1 MRKIYKLYIG
11 IILSVIA
18 VACSDN
24 LDSDKYFKDRRSLED
39 VFTDKEST
47 EEWLA
52 HAYSF
57 LGGYNLE
64 VSNML
69 NTITNFAD
77 DIYFGGNSLDAYKT
91 FKTGTYDES
100 YRHSWGDSYK
110 GIRQASI
117 FIQNIDMNTKY
128 TEEERADMKAQA
140 RFVRAYYYW
149 LLLRK
154 YGPVPLLPD
163 EGLDYTSDYDDLA
176 IQRSSYDECVEYIE
190 SEMRLAAKDLP
201 LTRAINQVAR
211 PTRGAALAARA
222 RALIYSASPINN
234 PRPGD
239 PDKFSDLVDYEGN
252 CLMSQ
257 EYNEYKWARAAAA
270 ARDVMELPGENNGH
284 RYELYHKKATNIAE
298 PGYPATI
305 TPYQDGDFSTK
316 TWNEGGYSDIDPYES
331 YRAVFNGSLAM
342 YQNPELIFSR
352 GRNQG
357 VNSIAEMVKLQMP
370 KTLGGGNNAYGMTQK
385 MCDAYY
391 MANGDEFSREH
402 FKEEYPSGTRF
413 VTKKE
418 VEAGTYPQI
427 KEGVYKEYADREPRF
442 YASVSFNGCVWALLK
457 NAETTDYKNDVE
469 KQVNYYYGINTDG
482 FSGTGVY
489 LRSGIGIMKYVH
501 PDDTNRKEI
510 KAKAEPA
517 IRFAEILLIYAE
529 ALNELEDGE
538 QIFLYGE
545 PWSAGPSALK
555 ESESFATKEAMKK
568 LAEGIA
574 VFNDDTRDAVKGPY
588 DKLEVPGFVNGKKGL
603 EEKIKRGIQG
613 LFDEKEKVQPV
624 SPAQLLNYVSAH
636 DNSTLWDKLVDSVK
650 KDQDYETRHED
661 LLAMNK
667 LAAAIVQFSAGIPFM
682 QAGEEAGRTKQGEDN
697 SYNLSK
703 ELNRLDW
710 NRMYKFQDLISYYKG
725 LHEVRNQFSGFYDLS
740 EKARTRQHFYE
751 NLPEGIIAYEMEGIR
766 GTDQWEKVVVIFHA
780 SQEPTE
786 FVLGNTG
793 YKRIVSPSG
802 IDLQGVY
809 LKREKAKLDE
819 SGAYVFV
826 K

>member
-1 MRKIYKLYIG
+1 MTAREWKQMFESREFEEKYTYAGNDLGAVYEKEKTTFKVWAPTAEKVMLHLYTAGSTGEAGEKELLQVEMKKREQGIYEKQVKGDLHGVYYTF
-11 IILSVIA
+11 SVT
-18 VACSDN
+18 VDGET
-24 LDSDKYFKDRRSLED
+24 RE
-39 VFTDKEST
+39 T
-47 EEWLA
+47 
-52 HAYSF
+52 
-57 LGGYNLE
+57 G
-64 VSNML
+64 
-69 NTITNFAD
+69 
-77 DIYFGGNSLDAYKT
+77 DIYAKAAGVNGKRSMVVDLEKT
-91 FKTGTYDES
+91 NPKGWEEDTHVFHPLGKTWVWEV
-100 YRHSWGDSYK
+100 H
-110 GIRQASI
+110 I
-117 FIQNIDMNTKY
+117 
-128 TEEERADMKAQA
+128 
-140 RFVRAYYYW
+140 
-149 LLLRK
+149 
-154 YGPVPLLPD
+154 
-163 EGLDYTSDYDDLA
+163 
-176 IQRSSYDECVEYIE
+176 
-190 SEMRLAAKDLP
+190 
-201 LTRAINQVAR
+201 
-211 PTRGAALAARA
+211 
-222 RALIYSASPINN
+222 
-234 PRPGD
+234 
-239 PDKFSDLVDYEGN
+239 
-252 CLMSQ
+252 
-257 EYNEYKWARAAAA
+257 
-270 ARDVMELPGENNGH
+270 
-284 RYELYHKKATNIAE
+284 
-298 PGYPATI
+298 
-305 TPYQDGDFSTK
+305 GDFSNDPASGVREEYRGKYLAFTENTTLNQDGVHPTCVNYLK
-316 TWNEGGYSDIDPYES
+316 ELGITHVHLLPSFDYGSVDESKCDTFNWGYDPVNYNVPEGSYATDAFHGEVRIREFKEMVAALHKAGISVVMDVVYNHTHSLDSFFNATVPYYYYRIWEDGTYSDGSACGNDTAS
-331 YRAVFNGSLAM
+331 DRAMF
-342 YQNPELIFSR
+342 R
-352 GRNQG
+352 
-357 VNSIAEMVKLQMP
+357 K
-370 KTLGGGNNAYGMTQK
+370 
-385 MCDAYY
+385 Y
-391 MANGDEFSREH
+391 MMDSVLH
-402 FKEEYPSGTRF
+402 WVQEYH
-413 VTKKE
+413 V
-418 VEAGTYPQI
+418 
-427 KEGVYKEYADREPRF
+427 
-442 YASVSFNGCVWALLK
+442 
-457 NAETTDYKNDVE
+457 
-469 KQVNYYYGINTDG
+469 DG
-482 FSGTGVY
+482 FRFDLMG
-489 LRSGIGIMKYVH
+489 LH
-501 PDDTNRKEI
+501 DTQTMNEIRK
-510 KAKAEPA
+510 
-517 IRFAEILLIYAE
+517 

>member
-1 MRKIYKLYIG
+1 MTAREWKQMFESREFEEKYTYAGNDLGAVYEKEKTTFKVWAPTAEKVMLHLYTAGSTGEAGEKELLQVEMKKREQGIYEKQVKGDLHGVYYTF
-11 IILSVIA
+11 SVT
-18 VACSDN
+18 VDGET
-24 LDSDKYFKDRRSLED
+24 RE
-39 VFTDKEST
+39 T
-47 EEWLA
+47 
-52 HAYSF
+52 
-57 LGGYNLE
+57 G
-64 VSNML
+64 
-69 NTITNFAD
+69 
-77 DIYFGGNSLDAYKT
+77 DIYAKAAGVNGKRSMVVDLEKT
-91 FKTGTYDES
+91 NPKGWEEDTHVFHPLGKTWVWEV
-100 YRHSWGDSYK
+100 H
-110 GIRQASI
+110 I
-117 FIQNIDMNTKY
+117 
-128 TEEERADMKAQA
+128 
-140 RFVRAYYYW
+140 
-149 LLLRK
+149 
-154 YGPVPLLPD
+154 
-163 EGLDYTSDYDDLA
+163 
-176 IQRSSYDECVEYIE
+176 
-190 SEMRLAAKDLP
+190 
-201 LTRAINQVAR
+201 
-211 PTRGAALAARA
+211 
-222 RALIYSASPINN
+222 
-234 PRPGD
+234 
-239 PDKFSDLVDYEGN
+239 
-252 CLMSQ
+252 
-257 EYNEYKWARAAAA
+257 
-270 ARDVMELPGENNGH
+270 
-284 RYELYHKKATNIAE
+284 
-298 PGYPATI
+298 
-305 TPYQDGDFSTK
+305 GDFSNDPASGVREEYRGKYLAFTENTTLNQDGVHPTCVNYLK
-316 TWNEGGYSDIDPYES
+316 ELGITHVHLLPSFDYGSVDESKCDTFNWGYDPVNYNVPEGSYATDAFHGEVRIREFKEMVAALHKAGISVVMDVVYNHTHSLDSFFNATVPYYYYRTWEDGTYSDGSACGNDTAS
-331 YRAVFNGSLAM
+331 DRAMF
-342 YQNPELIFSR
+342 R
-352 GRNQG
+352 
-357 VNSIAEMVKLQMP
+357 K
-370 KTLGGGNNAYGMTQK
+370 
-385 MCDAYY
+385 Y
-391 MANGDEFSREH
+391 MMDSVLH
-402 FKEEYPSGTRF
+402 WVQEYH
-413 VTKKE
+413 V
-418 VEAGTYPQI
+418 
-427 KEGVYKEYADREPRF
+427 
-442 YASVSFNGCVWALLK
+442 
-457 NAETTDYKNDVE
+457 
-469 KQVNYYYGINTDG
+469 DG
-482 FSGTGVY
+482 FRFDLMG
-489 LRSGIGIMKYVH
+489 LH
-501 PDDTNRKEI
+501 DTQTMNEIRK
-510 KAKAEPA
+510 
-517 IRFAEILLIYAE
+517 

>member
-1 MRKIYKLYIG
+1 MTAREWKQMFESREFEEKYTYAGNDLGAVYEKEKTTFKVWAPTAEKVMLHLYTAGSTGEAGEKELLQVEMKKREQGIYEKQVKGDLHGVYYTF
-11 IILSVIA
+11 SVT
-18 VACSDN
+18 VDGET
-24 LDSDKYFKDRRSLED
+24 RE
-39 VFTDKEST
+39 T
-47 EEWLA
+47 
-52 HAYSF
+52 
-57 LGGYNLE
+57 G
-64 VSNML
+64 
-69 NTITNFAD
+69 
-77 DIYFGGNSLDAYKT
+77 DIYAKAAGVNGKRSMVVDLEKT
-91 FKTGTYDES
+91 NPKGWEEDTHVFHPLGKTWVWEV
-100 YRHSWGDSYK
+100 H
-110 GIRQASI
+110 I
-117 FIQNIDMNTKY
+117 
-128 TEEERADMKAQA
+128 
-140 RFVRAYYYW
+140 
-149 LLLRK
+149 
-154 YGPVPLLPD
+154 
-163 EGLDYTSDYDDLA
+163 
-176 IQRSSYDECVEYIE
+176 
-190 SEMRLAAKDLP
+190 
-201 LTRAINQVAR
+201 
-211 PTRGAALAARA
+211 
-222 RALIYSASPINN
+222 
-234 PRPGD
+234 
-239 PDKFSDLVDYEGN
+239 
-252 CLMSQ
+252 
-257 EYNEYKWARAAAA
+257 
-270 ARDVMELPGENNGH
+270 
-284 RYELYHKKATNIAE
+284 
-298 PGYPATI
+298 
-305 TPYQDGDFSTK
+305 GDFSNDPASGVREEYRGKYLAFTENTTLNQDGVHPTCVNYLK
-316 TWNEGGYSDIDPYES
+316 ELGITHVHLLPSFDYGSVDESKCDTFNWGYDPVNYNVPEGSYATDAFHGEVRIREFKEMVAALHKAGISVVMDVVYNHTHSLDSFFNATVPYYYYRTWEDGTYSDGSACGNDTAS
-331 YRAVFNGSLAM
+331 DRAMF
-342 YQNPELIFSR
+342 R
-352 GRNQG
+352 
-357 VNSIAEMVKLQMP
+357 K
-370 KTLGGGNNAYGMTQK
+370 
-385 MCDAYY
+385 Y
-391 MANGDEFSREH
+391 MMDSVLH
-402 FKEEYPSGTRF
+402 WVQEYH
-413 VTKKE
+413 V
-418 VEAGTYPQI
+418 
-427 KEGVYKEYADREPRF
+427 
-442 YASVSFNGCVWALLK
+442 
-457 NAETTDYKNDVE
+457 
-469 KQVNYYYGINTDG
+469 DG
-482 FSGTGVY
+482 FRFDLMG
-489 LRSGIGIMKYVH
+489 LH
-501 PDDTNRKEI
+501 DTQTMNEIRK
-510 KAKAEPA
+510 
-517 IRFAEILLIYAE
+517 

-555 ESESFATKEAMKK
+555 ESESFATKEAMEK

>member
-1 MRKIYKLYIG
+1 MTAREWKQMFESREFEEKYTYAGNDLGAVYEKEKTTFKVWAPTAEKVMLHLYTAGSTGEAGEKELLQVEMKKREQGIYEKQVKGDLHGVYYTF
-11 IILSVIA
+11 SVT
-18 VACSDN
+18 VDGET
-24 LDSDKYFKDRRSLED
+24 RE
-39 VFTDKEST
+39 T
-47 EEWLA
+47 
-52 HAYSF
+52 
-57 LGGYNLE
+57 G
-64 VSNML
+64 
-69 NTITNFAD
+69 
-77 DIYFGGNSLDAYKT
+77 DIYAKAAGVNGKRSMVVDLEKT
-91 FKTGTYDES
+91 NPKGWEEDTHIFHPLGKTWVWEV
-100 YRHSWGDSYK
+100 H
-110 GIRQASI
+110 I
-117 FIQNIDMNTKY
+117 
-128 TEEERADMKAQA
+128 
-140 RFVRAYYYW
+140 
-149 LLLRK
+149 
-154 YGPVPLLPD
+154 
-163 EGLDYTSDYDDLA
+163 
-176 IQRSSYDECVEYIE
+176 
-190 SEMRLAAKDLP
+190 
-201 LTRAINQVAR
+201 
-211 PTRGAALAARA
+211 
-222 RALIYSASPINN
+222 
-234 PRPGD
+234 
-239 PDKFSDLVDYEGN
+239 
-252 CLMSQ
+252 
-257 EYNEYKWARAAAA
+257 
-270 ARDVMELPGENNGH
+270 
-284 RYELYHKKATNIAE
+284 
-298 PGYPATI
+298 
-305 TPYQDGDFSTK
+305 GDFSNDPASGVREEYRGKYLAFTENTTLNQDGVHPTCVNYLK
-316 TWNEGGYSDIDPYES
+316 ELGITHVHLLPSFDYGSVDESKCDTFNWGYDPVNYNVPEGSYATDAFHGEVRIREFKEMVAALHKAGISVVMDVVYNHTHSLDSFFNAMVPYYYYRTWEDGTYSDGSACGNDTAS
-331 YRAVFNGSLAM
+331 DRAMF
-342 YQNPELIFSR
+342 R
-352 GRNQG
+352 
-357 VNSIAEMVKLQMP
+357 K
-370 KTLGGGNNAYGMTQK
+370 
-385 MCDAYY
+385 Y
-391 MANGDEFSREH
+391 MMDSVLH
-402 FKEEYPSGTRF
+402 WVQEYH
-413 VTKKE
+413 V
-418 VEAGTYPQI
+418 
-427 KEGVYKEYADREPRF
+427 
-442 YASVSFNGCVWALLK
+442 
-457 NAETTDYKNDVE
+457 
-469 KQVNYYYGINTDG
+469 DG
-482 FSGTGVY
+482 FRFDLMG
-489 LRSGIGIMKYVH
+489 LH
-501 PDDTNRKEI
+501 DTQTMNEIRK
-510 KAKAEPA
+510 
-517 IRFAEILLIYAE
+517 

>member
-1 MRKIYKLYIG
+1 MTAREWKQMFESREFEEKYTYAGNDLGAVYEKEKTTFKVWAPTAEKVMLHLYTAGSTGEAGEKELLQVEMEKREQGIYEKQVKGDLHGVYYTF
-11 IILSVIA
+11 SVT
-18 VACSDN
+18 VDGET
-24 LDSDKYFKDRRSLED
+24 RE
-39 VFTDKEST
+39 T
-47 EEWLA
+47 
-52 HAYSF
+52 
-57 LGGYNLE
+57 G
-64 VSNML
+64 
-69 NTITNFAD
+69 
-77 DIYFGGNSLDAYKT
+77 DIYAKAAGVNGKRSMVVDLEKT
-91 FKTGTYDES
+91 NPKGWEEDTHVFHPLGKTWVWEV
-100 YRHSWGDSYK
+100 H
-110 GIRQASI
+110 I
-117 FIQNIDMNTKY
+117 
-128 TEEERADMKAQA
+128 
-140 RFVRAYYYW
+140 
-149 LLLRK
+149 
-154 YGPVPLLPD
+154 
-163 EGLDYTSDYDDLA
+163 
-176 IQRSSYDECVEYIE
+176 
-190 SEMRLAAKDLP
+190 
-201 LTRAINQVAR
+201 
-211 PTRGAALAARA
+211 
-222 RALIYSASPINN
+222 
-234 PRPGD
+234 
-239 PDKFSDLVDYEGN
+239 
-252 CLMSQ
+252 
-257 EYNEYKWARAAAA
+257 
-270 ARDVMELPGENNGH
+270 
-284 RYELYHKKATNIAE
+284 
-298 PGYPATI
+298 
-305 TPYQDGDFSTK
+305 GDFSNDPASGVREEYRGKYLAFTENTTLNQDGVHPTCVNYLK
-316 TWNEGGYSDIDPYES
+316 ELGITHVHLLPSFDYGSVDESKCDTFNWGYDPVNYNVPEGSYATDAFHGEVRIREFKEMVAALHKAGISVVMDVVYNHTHSLDSFFNATVPYYYYRTWEDGTYSDGSACGNDTAS
-331 YRAVFNGSLAM
+331 DRAMF
-342 YQNPELIFSR
+342 R
-352 GRNQG
+352 
-357 VNSIAEMVKLQMP
+357 K
-370 KTLGGGNNAYGMTQK
+370 
-385 MCDAYY
+385 Y
-391 MANGDEFSREH
+391 MMDSVLH
-402 FKEEYPSGTRF
+402 WVQEYH
-413 VTKKE
+413 V
-418 VEAGTYPQI
+418 
-427 KEGVYKEYADREPRF
+427 
-442 YASVSFNGCVWALLK
+442 
-457 NAETTDYKNDVE
+457 
-469 KQVNYYYGINTDG
+469 DG
-482 FSGTGVY
+482 FRFDLMG
-489 LRSGIGIMKYVH
+489 LH
-501 PDDTNRKEI
+501 DTQTMNEIRK
-510 KAKAEPA
+510 
-517 IRFAEILLIYAE
+517 

-588 DKLEVPGFVNGKKGL
+588 DKLEAPGFVNGKKGL

>member
-1 MRKIYKLYIG
+1 MTAREWKQMFESREFEEKYTYAGNDLGAVYEKEKTTFKVWAPTAEKVMLHLYTAGSTGEAGEKELLQVEMKKREQGIYEKQVKGDLHGVYYTF
-11 IILSVIA
+11 SVT
-18 VACSDN
+18 VDGET
-24 LDSDKYFKDRRSLED
+24 RE
-39 VFTDKEST
+39 T
-47 EEWLA
+47 
-52 HAYSF
+52 
-57 LGGYNLE
+57 G
-64 VSNML
+64 
-69 NTITNFAD
+69 
-77 DIYFGGNSLDAYKT
+77 DIYAKAAGVNGKRSMVVDLEKT
-91 FKTGTYDES
+91 NPKGWEEDTHVFHPLGKTWVWEV
-100 YRHSWGDSYK
+100 H
-110 GIRQASI
+110 I
-117 FIQNIDMNTKY
+117 
-128 TEEERADMKAQA
+128 
-140 RFVRAYYYW
+140 
-149 LLLRK
+149 
-154 YGPVPLLPD
+154 
-163 EGLDYTSDYDDLA
+163 
-176 IQRSSYDECVEYIE
+176 
-190 SEMRLAAKDLP
+190 
-201 LTRAINQVAR
+201 
-211 PTRGAALAARA
+211 
-222 RALIYSASPINN
+222 
-234 PRPGD
+234 
-239 PDKFSDLVDYEGN
+239 
-252 CLMSQ
+252 
-257 EYNEYKWARAAAA
+257 
-270 ARDVMELPGENNGH
+270 
-284 RYELYHKKATNIAE
+284 
-298 PGYPATI
+298 
-305 TPYQDGDFSTK
+305 GDFSNDPASGVREEYRGKYLAFTENTTLNQDGVHPTCVNYLK
-316 TWNEGGYSDIDPYES
+316 ELGITHVHLLPSFDYGSVDESKCDTFNWGYDPVNYNVPEGSYATDAFYGEVRIREFKEMVAALHKAGISVVMDVVYNHTHSLDSFFNATVPYYYYRTWEDGTYSDGSACGNDTAS
-331 YRAVFNGSLAM
+331 DRAMF
-342 YQNPELIFSR
+342 R
-352 GRNQG
+352 
-357 VNSIAEMVKLQMP
+357 K
-370 KTLGGGNNAYGMTQK
+370 
-385 MCDAYY
+385 Y
-391 MANGDEFSREH
+391 MMDSVLH
-402 FKEEYPSGTRF
+402 WVQEYH
-413 VTKKE
+413 V
-418 VEAGTYPQI
+418 
-427 KEGVYKEYADREPRF
+427 
-442 YASVSFNGCVWALLK
+442 
-457 NAETTDYKNDVE
+457 
-469 KQVNYYYGINTDG
+469 DG
-482 FSGTGVY
+482 FRFDLMG
-489 LRSGIGIMKYVH
+489 LH
-501 PDDTNRKEI
+501 DTQTMNEIRK
-510 KAKAEPA
+510 
-517 IRFAEILLIYAE
+517 

>member
-1 MRKIYKLYIG
+1 MTAREWKQMFESREFEEKYTYAGNDLGAVYEKEKTTFKVWAPTAEKVMLHLYTAGSTGEAGEKELLQVEMKKREQGIYEKQVKGDLHGVYYTF
-11 IILSVIA
+11 SVT
-18 VACSDN
+18 VDGET
-24 LDSDKYFKDRRSLED
+24 RE
-39 VFTDKEST
+39 T
-47 EEWLA
+47 
-52 HAYSF
+52 
-57 LGGYNLE
+57 G
-64 VSNML
+64 
-69 NTITNFAD
+69 
-77 DIYFGGNSLDAYKT
+77 DIYAKAAGVNGKRSMVVDLEKT
-91 FKTGTYDES
+91 NPKGWEEDTHVFHPLGKTWVWEV
-100 YRHSWGDSYK
+100 H
-110 GIRQASI
+110 I
-117 FIQNIDMNTKY
+117 
-128 TEEERADMKAQA
+128 
-140 RFVRAYYYW
+140 
-149 LLLRK
+149 
-154 YGPVPLLPD
+154 
-163 EGLDYTSDYDDLA
+163 
-176 IQRSSYDECVEYIE
+176 
-190 SEMRLAAKDLP
+190 
-201 LTRAINQVAR
+201 
-211 PTRGAALAARA
+211 
-222 RALIYSASPINN
+222 
-234 PRPGD
+234 
-239 PDKFSDLVDYEGN
+239 
-252 CLMSQ
+252 
-257 EYNEYKWARAAAA
+257 
-270 ARDVMELPGENNGH
+270 
-284 RYELYHKKATNIAE
+284 
-298 PGYPATI
+298 
-305 TPYQDGDFSTK
+305 GDFSNDPASGVREEYRGKYLAFTENTTLNQDGVHPTCVNYLK
-316 TWNEGGYSDIDPYES
+316 ELGITHVHLLPSFDYGSVDESKCDTFNWGYDPVNYNVPEGSYATDAFHGEVRIREFKEMVAALHKAGISVVMDVVYNHTHSLDSFFNATVPYYYYRTWEDGTYSDGSACGNDTAS
-331 YRAVFNGSLAM
+331 DRAMF
-342 YQNPELIFSR
+342 R
-352 GRNQG
+352 
-357 VNSIAEMVKLQMP
+357 K
-370 KTLGGGNNAYGMTQK
+370 
-385 MCDAYY
+385 Y
-391 MANGDEFSREH
+391 MMDSVLH
-402 FKEEYPSGTRF
+402 WVQEYH
-413 VTKKE
+413 V
-418 VEAGTYPQI
+418 
-427 KEGVYKEYADREPRF
+427 
-442 YASVSFNGCVWALLK
+442 
-457 NAETTDYKNDVE
+457 
-469 KQVNYYYGINTDG
+469 DG
-482 FSGTGVY
+482 FRFDLMG
-489 LRSGIGIMKYVH
+489 LH
-501 PDDTNRKEI
+501 DTQTMNEIRK
-510 KAKAEPA
+510 
-517 IRFAEILLIYAE
+517 

-766 GTDQWEKVVVIFHA
+766 GTDQWEKVVVIFHG

>member
-1 MRKIYKLYIG
+1 MIKKIY
-11 IILSVIA
+11 ILLLTVLGMGVISS
-18 VACSDN
+18 CSDYLN
-24 LDSDKYFKDRRSLED
+24 SEKYFKDRLTLEKT
-39 VFTDKEST
+39 FESKDHV

-52 HAYSF
+52 YAFSF
-57 LGGYNLE
+57 IKNENYEVTTKGPSENSFCFSDDMYYGDRDKTIDATKNELSYNMFKLGE
-64 VSNML
+64 
-69 NTITNFAD
+69 
-77 DIYFGGNSLDAYKT
+77 
-91 FKTGTYDES
+91 YDENT
-100 YRHSWGDSYK
+100 YNVGAWGACYK
-110 GIRQASI
+110 GIFQASV
-117 FIQNIDMNTKY
+117 FIHNVDRCQEM
-128 TEEERADMKAQA
+128 ADWEILDYKGQA

-370 KTLGGGNNAYGMTQK
+370 KTLGGGSNAYGMTQK

-402 FKEEYPSGTRF
+402 FKEEYPYGTRF
-413 VTKKE
+413 VTKEE
-418 VEAGTYPQI
+418 VEAGTYPQL
-427 KEGVYKEYADREPRF
+427 KEGVYKEYANREPRF
-442 YASVSFNGCVWALLK
+442 YASVA
-457 NAETTDYKNDVE
+457 
-469 KQVNYYYGINTDG
+469 
-482 FSGTGVY
+482 FSGAFWPFASAKDAEYRNQQIWYYRGNKEGRKNGSDKWIPT
-489 LRSGIGIMKYVH
+489 GIGMMKFIN
-501 PDDTNRKEI
+501 PNDCNTNNGKI
-510 KAKAEPA
+510 YDKVDVA
-517 IRFAEILLIYAE
+517 IRYADILLMYAE
-529 ALNELEDGE
+529 ALNELTPGNSYEVTNWQGETMVVSRNTEEMSKSVSRVRIRAGMPDYEQEVYNDQTLFRKKLMHERQVEFMGENQRYHDLRRWKNVAIEESE
-538 QIFLYGE
+538 QIYGCNVLMTE
-545 PWSAGPSALK
+545 
-555 ESESFATKEAMKK
+555 ATKERFYERVRVENLQANFSRKMYFWP
-568 LAEGIA
+568 I
-574 VFNDDTRDAVKGPY
+574 
-588 DKLEVPGFVNGKKGL
+588 LE
-603 EEKIKRGIQG
+603 R
-613 LFDEKEKVQPV
+613 
-624 SPAQLLNYVSAH
+624 
-636 DNSTLWDKLVDSVK
+636 
-650 KDQDYETRHED
+650 
-661 LLAMNK
+661 
-667 LAAAIVQFSAGIPFM
+667 
-682 QAGEEAGRTKQGEDN
+682 
-697 SYNLSK
+697 
-703 ELNRLDW
+703 ELQW
-710 NRMYKFQDLISYYKG
+710 NRRMTQAPG
-725 LHEVRNQFSGFYDLS
+725 
-740 EKARTRQHFYE
+740 
-751 NLPEGIIAYEMEGIR
+751 
-766 GTDQWEKVVVIFHA
+766 WETF
-780 SQEPTE
+780 
-786 FVLGNTG
+786 
-793 YKRIVSPSG
+793 
-802 IDLQGVY
+802 D
-809 LKREKAKLDE
+809 
-819 SGAYVFV
+819 
-826 K
+826 

>member
-1 MRKIYKLYIG
+1 MTAREWKQMFESREFEEKYTYAGNDLGAVYEKEKTTFKVWAPTAEKVMLHLYTAGSTGEAGEKELLQVEMKKREQGIYEKQVKGDLHGVYYTF
-11 IILSVIA
+11 SVT
-18 VACSDN
+18 VDGET
-24 LDSDKYFKDRRSLED
+24 RE
-39 VFTDKEST
+39 T
-47 EEWLA
+47 
-52 HAYSF
+52 
-57 LGGYNLE
+57 G
-64 VSNML
+64 
-69 NTITNFAD
+69 
-77 DIYFGGNSLDAYKT
+77 DIYAKAAGVNGKRSMVVDLEKT
-91 FKTGTYDES
+91 NPKGWEEDTHVFHPLGKTWVWEV
-100 YRHSWGDSYK
+100 H
-110 GIRQASI
+110 I
-117 FIQNIDMNTKY
+117 
-128 TEEERADMKAQA
+128 
-140 RFVRAYYYW
+140 
-149 LLLRK
+149 
-154 YGPVPLLPD
+154 
-163 EGLDYTSDYDDLA
+163 
-176 IQRSSYDECVEYIE
+176 
-190 SEMRLAAKDLP
+190 
-201 LTRAINQVAR
+201 
-211 PTRGAALAARA
+211 
-222 RALIYSASPINN
+222 
-234 PRPGD
+234 
-239 PDKFSDLVDYEGN
+239 
-252 CLMSQ
+252 
-257 EYNEYKWARAAAA
+257 
-270 ARDVMELPGENNGH
+270 
-284 RYELYHKKATNIAE
+284 
-298 PGYPATI
+298 
-305 TPYQDGDFSTK
+305 GDFSNDPASGVREEYRGKYLAFTENTTLNQDGVHPTCVNYLK
-316 TWNEGGYSDIDPYES
+316 ELGITHVHLLPSFDYGSVDESKCDTFNWGYDPVNYNVPEGSYATDAFHGEVRIREFKEMVAALHKAGISVVMDVVYNHTHSLDSFFNATVPYYYYRTWEDGTYSDGSACGNDTAS
-331 YRAVFNGSLAM
+331 DRAMF
-342 YQNPELIFSR
+342 R
-352 GRNQG
+352 
-357 VNSIAEMVKLQMP
+357 K
-370 KTLGGGNNAYGMTQK
+370 
-385 MCDAYY
+385 Y
-391 MANGDEFSREH
+391 MMDSVLH
-402 FKEEYPSGTRF
+402 WVQEYH
-413 VTKKE
+413 V
-418 VEAGTYPQI
+418 
-427 KEGVYKEYADREPRF
+427 
-442 YASVSFNGCVWALLK
+442 
-457 NAETTDYKNDVE
+457 
-469 KQVNYYYGINTDG
+469 DG
-482 FSGTGVY
+482 FRFDLMG
-489 LRSGIGIMKYVH
+489 LH
-501 PDDTNRKEI
+501 DTQTMNEIRK
-510 KAKAEPA
+510 
-517 IRFAEILLIYAE
+517 

-588 DKLEVPGFVNGKKGL
+588 DKLEAPGFVNGKKGL

-650 KDQDYETRHED
+650 QDQDYETRHED

>member
-1 MRKIYKLYIG
+1 MTAREWKQMFESREFEEKYTYAGNDLGAVYEKEKTTFKVWAPTAEKVMLHLYTAGSTGEAGEKELLQVEMKKREQGIYEKQVKGDLHGVYYTF
-11 IILSVIA
+11 SVT
-18 VACSDN
+18 VDGET
-24 LDSDKYFKDRRSLED
+24 RE
-39 VFTDKEST
+39 T
-47 EEWLA
+47 
-52 HAYSF
+52 
-57 LGGYNLE
+57 G
-64 VSNML
+64 
-69 NTITNFAD
+69 
-77 DIYFGGNSLDAYKT
+77 DIYAKAAGVNGKRSMVVDLEKT
-91 FKTGTYDES
+91 NPKGWEEDTHVFHPLGKTWVWEV
-100 YRHSWGDSYK
+100 H
-110 GIRQASI
+110 I
-117 FIQNIDMNTKY
+117 
-128 TEEERADMKAQA
+128 
-140 RFVRAYYYW
+140 
-149 LLLRK
+149 
-154 YGPVPLLPD
+154 
-163 EGLDYTSDYDDLA
+163 
-176 IQRSSYDECVEYIE
+176 
-190 SEMRLAAKDLP
+190 
-201 LTRAINQVAR
+201 
-211 PTRGAALAARA
+211 
-222 RALIYSASPINN
+222 
-234 PRPGD
+234 
-239 PDKFSDLVDYEGN
+239 
-252 CLMSQ
+252 
-257 EYNEYKWARAAAA
+257 
-270 ARDVMELPGENNGH
+270 
-284 RYELYHKKATNIAE
+284 
-298 PGYPATI
+298 
-305 TPYQDGDFSTK
+305 GDFSNDPASGVREEYRGKYLAFTENTTLNQDGVHPTCVNYLK
-316 TWNEGGYSDIDPYES
+316 ELGVTHVHLLPSFDYGSVDESKCDTFNWGYDPVNYNVPEGSYATDAFHGEVRIREFKEMVAALHKAGISVVMDVVYNHTHSLDSFFNATVPYYYYRTWEDGTYSDGSACGNDTAS
-331 YRAVFNGSLAM
+331 DRAMF
-342 YQNPELIFSR
+342 R
-352 GRNQG
+352 
-357 VNSIAEMVKLQMP
+357 K
-370 KTLGGGNNAYGMTQK
+370 
-385 MCDAYY
+385 Y
-391 MANGDEFSREH
+391 MMDSVLH
-402 FKEEYPSGTRF
+402 WVQEYH
-413 VTKKE
+413 V
-418 VEAGTYPQI
+418 
-427 KEGVYKEYADREPRF
+427 
-442 YASVSFNGCVWALLK
+442 
-457 NAETTDYKNDVE
+457 
-469 KQVNYYYGINTDG
+469 DG
-482 FSGTGVY
+482 FRFDLMG
-489 LRSGIGIMKYVH
+489 LH
-501 PDDTNRKEI
+501 DTQTMNEIRK
-510 KAKAEPA
+510 
-517 IRFAEILLIYAE
+517 